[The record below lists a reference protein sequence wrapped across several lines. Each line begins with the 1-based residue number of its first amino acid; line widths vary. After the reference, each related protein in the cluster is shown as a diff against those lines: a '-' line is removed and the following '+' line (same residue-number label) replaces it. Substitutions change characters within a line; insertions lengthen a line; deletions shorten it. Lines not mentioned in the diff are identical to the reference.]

1 MENLVTLWPLL
12 LWVFLAVLIT
22 AVLVFIV
29 KRSIKRKEYE
39 KRIQNLEENS
49 GQEEIGRRS

>member
-1 MENLVTLWPLL
+1 MENLIALSPLL
-12 LWVFLAVLIT
+12 LWVFLAVLLI

-49 GQEEIGRRS
+49 GQEEIERRS

>member
-1 MENLVTLWPLL
+1 MGNLITLWPLL

-39 KRIQNLEENS
+39 KRIQILEENS

>member
-1 MENLVTLWPLL
+1 MENLIALSPLL
-12 LWVFLAVLIT
+12 LWVFLAVLLI

-39 KRIQNLEENS
+39 KKIQNLEENS